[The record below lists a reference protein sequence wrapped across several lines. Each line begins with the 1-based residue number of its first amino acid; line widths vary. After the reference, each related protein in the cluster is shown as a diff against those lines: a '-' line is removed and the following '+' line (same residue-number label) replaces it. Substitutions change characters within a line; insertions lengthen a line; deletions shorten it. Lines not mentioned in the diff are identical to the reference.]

1 MQINC
6 HFQTQRHYRNHTNDL
21 TCLCVHPSEPFCA
34 SGQAEGHS
42 NTSTVQKPHVQVW
55 NYETLELAHIIGLDL
70 FDVDIGA
77 LAFSHKVT
85 VFGYYFVMILN
96 IGIE

>member
-1 MQINC
+1 MTIVT
-6 HFQTQRHYRNHTNDL
+6 FQTQRHYRNHTNDL
-21 TCLCVHPSEPFCA
+21 TCLCVHPSEPLCA

-77 LAFSHKVT
+77 VAFSHKVS
-85 VFGYYFVMILN
+85 FEISILLQMS
-96 IGIE
+96 IFFPLH